1 MKFSFVLC
9 VVASIFGAA
18 NAVAV
23 ANAVPVAQPDVVD
36 ISDMKLRLR
45 GSSPQQA
52 PPSPA
57 RREYDTAPEIVDVSD
72 MKLRLR
78 GSSPPPPSPAKR
90 EYEA

>member
-1 MKFSFVLC
+1 MKLSFILC
-9 VVASIFGAA
+9 AVASIVGAA

-45 GSSPQQA
+45 GSSPP

-57 RREYDTAPEIVDVSD
+57 KREYETAPEVVDVSD

-78 GSSPPPPSPAKR
+78 GSSPRSR
-90 EYEA
+90 GIISHGLNY